1 MIMKTQTEA
10 CHCGCCYSSRDV
22 VASAAEAAAAIDS
35 ANLMNSTFSIDG
47 LDCADCAAKLEKGIR
62 KLPGVREAQ
71 VNFAAAKLKVVY
83 DKTLLEVAQITKTV
97 SGFGY
102 SAAILQVAQDAPGY
116 HTSVFRITGMDCAD
130 CAAKLEKKITAL
142 AGVRSATVNFGAG
155 KLTVEHA
162 LTESKIIKAV
172 QQAGYQA
179 VSDGQ
184 AARPGAQPAGAWWR
198 KPRVMATSISGVA
211 LLAAILLDWVGMSKN
226 IIIPLYFA
234 AIAVGGYHVAK
245 SGLYGLKSLTM
256 DTNFLM
262 TIAVVGAVAIGEWS
276 EGATV
281 VFLFSLGN
289 ALQAYTLDKTR
300 ESIRSLMDLA
310 PREALVR
317 RDGQEL
323 RLSVAEIVVGDII
336 LVKPGERIAMDG
348 NVVNGISTVNQA
360 PITGESMPVEKQ
372 VGDLV
377 YAGTVNEQG
386 ALEIAVTKLTAD
398 STLAKIMHMVEE
410 AQADK
415 APMQQFVDIFAKYYT
430 PAVILAS
437 LGLMFIPSL
446 VFNQSFDLWFYRAL
460 VLLVISCP
468 CALVISTPVSIVS
481 AIGNASRRGVL
492 VKGGAYL
499 EQMGRIQAV
508 AFDKTG
514 TLTIGKPMVTDVT
527 PLTGIAKEELLLLAT
542 AVERW
547 SEHPLAQA
555 IVAKA
560 GNAPLKSVTK
570 FKALIGRGAQANIGD
585 QTVYVG
591 NRRLFE
597 EIGHAL
603 ASYEE
608 QLIQL
613 EQQGKTVMLV
623 GTKQQVLGAI
633 AVADTLRAN
642 SRKALAALQAAGVEN
657 MAMLTGD
664 NKRVAAA
671 IADKLNID
679 AFYSELLPEDKVLV
693 LKQLAHK
700 YGSVAMVGDGV
711 NDAPAMATATVG
723 IAMGV
728 AGSDTALETAD
739 IALMSD
745 DLSKLAY
752 VMKLSRKT
760 VAIIKQNVTFS
771 LVIKLLFVLGT
782 FAGFVNLWLAVLADT
797 GASLLVTLNGMRL
810 AREIKIPERF

>member
-1 MIMKTQTEA
+1 M
-10 CHCGCCYSSRDV
+10 
-22 VASAAEAAAAIDS
+22 
-35 ANLMNSTFSIDG
+35 
-47 LDCADCAAKLEKGIR
+47 
-62 KLPGVREAQ
+62 
-71 VNFAAAKLKVVY
+71 
-83 DKTLLEVAQITKTV
+83 
-97 SGFGY
+97 
-102 SAAILQVAQDAPGY
+102 QVAQDAPGY

>member
-1 MIMKTQTEA
+1 MSTKPDD
-10 CHCGCCYSSRDV
+10 CHCGCCSGDGE
-22 VASAAEAAAAIDS
+22 AAMSLVEAAAAVDS
-35 ANLMNSTFSIDG
+35 VNLINSKFRIDG
-47 LDCADCAAKLEKGIR
+47 LDCADCASKLEKGIR
-62 KLPGVREAQ
+62 KLPGVREAH
-71 VNFAAAKLKVVY
+71 VNFAAAMLKIVY

-102 SAAILQVAQDAPGY
+102 SATMLQAGQDAPGY
-116 HTSVFRITGMDCAD
+116 HISVFRIEGMDCAD
-130 CAAKLEKKITAL
+130 CAAKLEKKVVAL
-142 AGVRSATVNFGAG
+142 AGVQSATVNFGAG

-162 LTESKIIKAV
+162 LTDSDIIKVV

-179 VSDGQ
+179 LSDGSTS
-184 AARPGAQPAGAWWR
+184 RPGVQTGSAWWR
-198 KPRVMATSISGVA
+198 KPRTLATIVSGVL
-211 LLAAILLDWVGMSKN
+211 LLAAILLDWANQGDS
-226 IIIPLYFA
+226 IIVPLYLA
-234 AIAVGGYHVAK
+234 AMVIGGYHVAK
-245 SGLYGLKSLTM
+245 SGLYGLKSFTL

-262 TIAVVGAVAIGEWS
+262 IIAAIGAVAIREWS

-289 ALQAYTLDKTR
+289 ALQAYTMDKTR
-300 ESIRSLMDLA
+300 ESIRALMDLA

-323 RLSVAEIVVGDII
+323 RLPVEEIVVGDVII
-336 LVKPGERIAMDG
+336 VKPGERIAMDG
-348 NVVNGISTVNQA
+348 NVVSGVSTVNQA
-360 PITGESMPVEKQ
+360 PITGESMPVEKEP
-372 VGDLV
+372 GDLV

-386 ALEIAVTKLTAD
+386 AMEITVTKLAAD

-410 AQADK
+410 AQAEK

-437 LGLMFIPSL
+437 LGLMLIPSY
-446 VFNQSFDLWFYRAL
+446 VFNQPFDVWFYRAL

-481 AIGNASRRGVL
+481 AIGNASRHGVL
-492 VKGGAYL
+492 IKGGAHL
-499 EQMGRIQAV
+499 EQMGRIKAV

-514 TLTIGKPMVTDVT
+514 TLTIGKPLVTDVA
-527 PLTGIAKEELLLLAT
+527 PLNGIVKQELLLLA
-542 AVERW
+542 AAIEKW

-560 GNAPLKSVTK
+560 GNAPLKTVTK
-570 FKALIGRGAQANIGD
+570 FKALIGRGAQADVDG

-603 ASYEE
+603 AEYEA
-608 QLIQL
+608 LLTQL

-623 GTKQQVLGAI
+623 GTEQQVLGAI
-633 AVADTLRAN
+633 AVADTLREN
-642 SRKALAALQAAGVEN
+642 STDAVAALRAAGVQN
-657 MAMLTGD
+657 LAMLTGD

-671 IADKLNID
+671 IAEKLSID
-679 AFYSELLPEDKVLV
+679 TFYSELLPEDKVAA
-693 LKQLAHK
+693 LKDLARK

-711 NDAPAMATATVG
+711 NDAPALATANVG

-760 VAIIKQNVTFS
+760 VVIIKQNITFS
-771 LVIKLLFVLGT
+771 LVIKLLFVVGT

-810 AREIKIPERF
+810 AREIK

>member
-1 MIMKTQTEA
+1 METENAA
-10 CHCGCCYSSRDV
+10 CHCGCCHGAQAV
-22 VASAAEAAAAIDS
+22 TAGVTEAATAVDS
-35 ANLMNSTFSIDG
+35 ANLINSTFRIDG

-62 KLPGVREAQ
+62 RLPGVRDAQ

-102 SAAILQVAQDAPGY
+102 SAAMLQAAQDAPGY
-116 HTSVFRITGMDCAD
+116 HMSVFRIEGMDCAD
-130 CAAKLEKKITAL
+130 CAAKLEKKLAAL
-142 AGVRSATVNFGAG
+142 AGVRTATVNFGAG
-155 KLTVEHA
+155 KLSVEHD
-162 LTESKIIKAV
+162 LSDTDIIKAV
-172 QQAGYQA
+172 QQAGYLA
-179 VSDGQ
+179 IPDGQ
-184 AARPGAQPAGAWWR
+184 AVRPGAQPSGAWWR
-198 KPRVMATSISGVA
+198 KSRTMATIGSGIF
-211 LLAAILLDWVGMSKN
+211 LLAAMLLEWGGVSEDIV
-226 IIIPLYFA
+226 IPLYLTA
-234 AIAVGGYHVAK
+234 MLLGGYHVAK

-262 TIAVVGAVAIGEWS
+262 TIAAIGAVAIGEWS

-300 ESIRSLMDLA
+300 QSIRALMELA

-317 RDGQEL
+317 REGQEI
-323 RLSVAEIVVGDII
+323 RLPVEEIAVGDVII
-336 LVKPGERIAMDG
+336 VKPGERIAMDG
-348 NVVNGISTVNQA
+348 NVLSGFSTVNQA
-360 PITGESMPVEKQ
+360 AITGESMPVEKQ
-372 VGDLV
+372 TGDQV

-386 ALEIAVTKLTAD
+386 ALEITVIKLAAD
-398 STLAKIMHMVEE
+398 STLAKIMHMVED
-410 AQADK
+410 AQAEK
-415 APMQQFVDIFAKYYT
+415 APMQQFVDVFAKYYT
-430 PAVILAS
+430 PAVILAA
-437 LGLMFIPSL
+437 LGLMLIPSL
-446 VFNQSFDLWFYRAL
+446 VLHQPFDVWFYRAL

-492 VKGGAYL
+492 IKGGAHL
-499 EQMGRIQAV
+499 EQMGRIRAM

-514 TLTIGKPMVTDVT
+514 TLTIGKPMVTDVM
-527 PLTGIAKEELLLLAT
+527 PLTDIAQQELLVLA
-542 AVERW
+542 ASVEKW

-555 IVAKA
+555 IVAQA
-560 GNAPLKSVTK
+560 GHAPLQTVSK
-570 FKALIGRGAQANIGD
+570 FKALIGRGAQGD
-585 QTVYVG
+585 VEGQTVYVG

-597 EIGHAL
+597 ELGHAL
-603 ASYEE
+603 AGYEA
-608 QLIQL
+608 QLIEL

-623 GTKQQVLGAI
+623 GTVGQVLGAI
-633 AVADTLRAN
+633 AVADTLRDN
-642 SRKALAALQAAGVEN
+642 STEALAALRAAGVHT

-671 IADKLNID
+671 IAEKLHMD
-679 AFYSELLPEDKVLV
+679 TFYSELLPEDKVAA
-693 LKQLAHK
+693 LKIIAAK
-700 YGSVAMVGDGV
+700 YSSVAMVGDGV
-711 NDAPAMATATVG
+711 NDAPALATATVG

-760 VAIIKQNVTFS
+760 VDIIKQNVTFS
-771 LVIKLLFVLGT
+771 LVVKLLFVAGT

-810 AREIKIPERF
+810 AREIK

>member
-1 MIMKTQTEA
+1 MGTKTEA
-10 CHCGCCYSSRDV
+10 CHCGCCQSSAYE
-22 VASAAEAAAAIDS
+22 VAASIIEEAAAVDG

-83 DKTLLEVAQITKTV
+83 DKTLLEVAQITRTV

-102 SAAILQVAQDAPGY
+102 SAAMIRAAQDAPGY
-116 HTSVFRITGMDCAD
+116 HTSVFRIEGMDCAD

-162 LTESKIIKAV
+162 LTDTDIIKAV

-179 VSDGQ
+179 VQDGQ

-198 KPRVMATSISGVA
+198 KPRTLATIASGA
-211 LLAAILLDWVGMSKN
+211 FLLAAIVLDWAGVSEN
-226 IIIPLYFA
+226 IIVPLYLVA
-234 AIAVGGYHVAK
+234 MVTGGYHVAK
-245 SGLYGLKSLTM
+245 SGLYGLKSLTL

-262 TIAVVGAVAIGEWS
+262 TIAAVGAVAIREWS

-300 ESIRSLMDLA
+300 ESIRALMELA

-317 RDGQEL
+317 RNGQEL
-323 RLSVAEIVVGDII
+323 RLPVEEITVGDVII
-336 LVKPGERIAMDG
+336 VKPGERIAMDG
-348 NVVNGISTVNQA
+348 NVVSGVSTVNQA

-372 VGDLV
+372 AGDLV

-386 ALEIAVTKLTAD
+386 ALEIVVTKLAAD

-410 AQADK
+410 AQAEK
-415 APMQQFVDIFAKYYT
+415 APMQQFVDVFAKYYT
-430 PAVILAS
+430 PVVILAA

-446 VFNQSFDLWFYRAL
+446 VFGQPFDIWFYRAL

-492 VKGGAYL
+492 IKGGAHL

-514 TLTIGKPMVTDVT
+514 TLTVGKPMVTDMV
-527 PLTGIAKEELLLLAT
+527 PLNGIAKEELLLLAA
-542 AVERW
+542 AVEKW

-560 GNAPLKSVTK
+560 GKASLKPATK
-570 FKALIGRGAQANIGD
+570 FKALLGRGAQADIDG

-597 EIGHAL
+597 EVGHAL
-603 ASYEE
+603 AGYEG
-608 QLIQL
+608 QLTQL

-623 GTKQQVLGAI
+623 GTEQKLMGAI
-633 AVADTLRAN
+633 AVADTLREN
-642 SRKALAALQAAGVEN
+642 STEALTALRAAGVRN

-671 IADKLNID
+671 IAEKLNID
-679 AFYSELLPEDKVLV
+679 SFYSELLPEDKVSA
-693 LKQLAHK
+693 LKQLTRK

-711 NDAPAMATATVG
+711 NDAPALATANVG

-760 VAIIKQNVTFS
+760 VAVIKQNITFS
-771 LVIKLLFVLGT
+771 LVVKLLFVVGT
-782 FAGFVNLWLAVLADT
+782 FFGFVNLWLAVLADT

-810 AREIKIPERF
+810 AREIK

>member
-1 MIMKTQTEA
+1 MGTKSEA
-10 CHCGCCYSSRDV
+10 CHCGCCQSSVNEV
-22 VASAAEAAAAIDS
+22 VTPIAETAAAVDS
-35 ANLMNSTFSIDG
+35 ANLINGTFSIDG
-47 LDCADCAAKLEKGIR
+47 MDCADCATKLEKGIR
-62 KLPGVREAQ
+62 KLTGVREAQ
-71 VNFAAAKLKVVY
+71 VNFTAAKLKVVY
-83 DKTLLEVAQITKTV
+83 DKTLLDVNQIVKVV

-102 SAAILQVAQDAPGY
+102 SAEIIQAAQAAPGY
-116 HTSVFRITGMDCAD
+116 HTSVFRIEGMDCAD
-130 CAAKLEKKITAL
+130 CAAKLEKKVTAL
-142 AGVRSATVNFGAG
+142 PGVRSATVNFGAG

-162 LTESKIIKAV
+162 LADTDIIKAV
-172 QQAGYQA
+172 HQAGYQA
-179 VSDGQ
+179 VQDGLT
-184 AARPGAQPAGAWWR
+184 ARPGAQQSKQWWR
-198 KPRVMATSISGVA
+198 KPRTLATIISGVFLA
-211 LLAAILLDWVGMSKN
+211 AAILMDWAGISESIV
-226 IIIPLYFA
+226 IPVYLSA
-234 AIAVGGYHVAK
+234 MVIGGYHVAK
-245 SGLYGLKSLTM
+245 SGLYGLRSLTM

-262 TIAVVGAVAIGEWS
+262 TIAAVGAVAIGEWS

-289 ALQAYTLDKTR
+289 TLQAYTLDKTR
-300 ESIRSLMDLA
+300 ESIRALMELA

-317 RDGQEL
+317 RDGKEV
-323 RLSVAEIVVGDII
+323 RLPVEEIVVGDVII
-336 LVKPGERIAMDG
+336 VKPGERIAMDG
-348 NVVNGISTVNQA
+348 NVVSGVSTVNQA

-372 VGDLV
+372 TGDIV

-386 ALEIAVTKLTAD
+386 ALEIAVTKLAAD

-410 AQADK
+410 AQAEK
-415 APMQQFVDIFAKYYT
+415 APMQQFVDVFARYYT
-430 PAVILAS
+430 PAVIIAA
-437 LGLMFIPSL
+437 LGLMFIPSWI
-446 VFNQSFDLWFYRAL
+446 FGQPFDVWFYRAL

-481 AIGNASRRGVL
+481 AIGNASRHGVL
-492 VKGGAYL
+492 IKGGAHL
-499 EQMGRIQAV
+499 EQMGRIQAI

-514 TLTIGKPMVTDVT
+514 TLTAGKPMVTDVVS
-527 PLTGIAKEELLLLAT
+527 LSGIPEEELLLLAA
-542 AVERW
+542 AVEKW

-560 GNAPLKSVTK
+560 ANAPLKPVTK
-570 FKALIGRGAQANIGD
+570 FKALIGRGALADVDG

-597 EIGHAL
+597 EAGHAL
-603 ASYEE
+603 AGFEE
-608 QLIQL
+608 KLTQI

-623 GTKQQVLGAI
+623 GNDIVVLGAI
-633 AVADTLRAN
+633 AVADTLREN
-642 SRKALAALQAAGVEN
+642 SSEALAALRSAGIRN

-664 NKRVAAA
+664 NKQVAAA
-671 IADKLNID
+671 IAEKLNID
-679 AFYSELLPEDKVLV
+679 DFYSELLPEDKVTA
-693 LKQLAHK
+693 LKQLSRK

-711 NDAPAMATATVG
+711 NDAPALAAADVG

-752 VMKLSRKT
+752 VMKLSRRT

-771 LVIKLLFVLGT
+771 LLVKLLFVLGT
-782 FAGFVNLWLAVLADT
+782 FVGFVNLWLAVLADT

-810 AREIKIPERF
+810 AREIK

>member
-1 MIMKTQTEA
+1 MGTKQEA
-10 CHCGCCYSSRDV
+10 CHCGCCHSSNEV
-22 VASAAEAAAAIDS
+22 TLTTAEAAAAVES
-35 ANLMNSTFSIDG
+35 VNLITSTFNIDG

-62 KLPGVREAQ
+62 KLPGMREAH
-71 VNFAAAKLKVVY
+71 VNFATAKLKVVY
-83 DKTLLEVAQITKTV
+83 DKTLLEAIRITKTV
-97 SGFGY
+97 SDLGY
-102 SAAILQVAQDAPGY
+102 SAAPLQADQAAPGY
-116 HTSVFRITGMDCAD
+116 HMSVFQIEGMDCAD
-130 CAAKLEKKITAL
+130 CAAKLEKKLTAL
-142 AGVRSATVNFGAG
+142 TGVRSATVNFGTA
-155 KLTVEHA
+155 KLTVEHM
-162 LTESKIIKAV
+162 LTDLDIIKAV

-179 VSDGQ
+179 VGDGQ
-184 AARPGAQPAGAWWR
+184 TARPSAQLAGAWWR
-198 KPRVMATSISGVA
+198 KPRTLATIVSGGF
-211 LLAAILLDWVGMSKN
+211 LLAAILLDWIGVGDT
-226 IIIPLYFA
+226 IIVPLYLVA
-234 AIAVGGYHVAK
+234 MVAGGYHVAK

-300 ESIRSLMDLA
+300 QSIRALMELA

-317 RDGQEL
+317 REGQEVHL
-323 RLSVAEIVVGDII
+323 PVEEIVIGDLII
-336 LVKPGERIAMDG
+336 VKPGERIALDG
-348 NVVNGISTVNQA
+348 TVKSGVSTVNQA

-372 VGDLV
+372 AGDGV
-377 YAGTVNEQG
+377 YAGTVNEHG
-386 ALEIAVTKLTAD
+386 ALEIMVTKLAAD

-410 AQADK
+410 AQAEK
-415 APMQQFVDIFAKYYT
+415 APLQQFVDVFAKYYT
-430 PAVILAS
+430 PAVIVAA

-446 VFNQSFDLWFYRAL
+446 VFGQSFDVWFYRAL

-481 AIGNASRRGVL
+481 AIGNSSRRGVL
-492 VKGGAYL
+492 IKGGAHL
-499 EQMGRIQAV
+499 EQMGRIRAV

-514 TLTIGKPMVTDVT
+514 TLTVGKPMVTDV
-527 PLTGIAKEELLLLAT
+527 LALSGMAKEELLLLA
-542 AVERW
+542 ASVEKW

-560 GNAPLKSVTK
+560 ASANLLPVAK
-570 FKALIGRGAQANIGD
+570 FKALIGRGAQADVEG

-597 EIGHAL
+597 EVGHGL
-603 ASYEE
+603 AGYEA
-608 QLIQL
+608 QMTQL

-623 GTKQQVLGAI
+623 GTDQAVLGII
-633 AVADTLRAN
+633 AVADTLREN
-642 SRKALAALQAAGVEN
+642 SLAALAALRAAGVQN
-657 MAMLTGD
+657 LAMLTGD

-671 IADKLNID
+671 IAGKLNID
-679 AFYSELLPEDKVLV
+679 VFYGELLPEDKVTA
-693 LKQLAHK
+693 LKELMQQ

-711 NDAPAMATATVG
+711 NDAPALATANVG

-739 IALMSD
+739 IALMAD

-771 LVIKLLFVLGT
+771 LVIKLLFVVGT

-810 AREIKIPERF
+810 AREIK

>member
-1 MIMKTQTEA
+1 MGVYHEA
-10 CHCGCCYSSRDV
+10 CQCGGCGHSHDV
-22 VASAAEAAAAIDS
+22 SATAMETAAAVDG
-35 ANLMNSTFSIDG
+35 ANLMNNTFSIEG
-47 LDCADCAAKLEKGIR
+47 LDCADCAAKLEKGIK
-62 KLPGVREAQ
+62 KLPGVKEAQ

-83 DKTLLEVAQITKTV
+83 DQTLLPVADIMKTV
-97 SGFGY
+97 AGFGY
-102 SAAILQVAQDAPGY
+102 SAAMVQAAQGALGY
-116 HTSVFRITGMDCAD
+116 HTSVYRVEGMDCAD
-130 CAAKLEKKITAL
+130 CAAKLEKKIL
-142 AGVRSATVNFGAG
+142 NMPGVRTAIVNFGAG
-155 KLTVEHA
+155 KLTVEHS
-162 LTESKIIKAV
+162 LTDSAIMKVV
-172 QQAGYQA
+172 QEAGYQA
-179 VSDGQ
+179 VRDNGIT
-184 AARPGAQPAGAWWR
+184 RPGTHPTEAWWR
-198 KPRVMATSISGVA
+198 KPRTLATIVSGVF
-211 LLAAILLDWVGMSKN
+211 LGAAMLVDWFGASNSFV
-226 IIIPLYFA
+226 IPLYL
-234 AIAVGGYHVAK
+234 IAMVIGGYHVAK
-245 SGLYGLKSLTM
+245 SGLYGLKSLTL

-262 TIAVVGAVAIGEWS
+262 TIAAVGAVAIGEYS

-289 ALQAYTLDKTR
+289 TLQAYTLDKTR
-300 ESIRSLMDLA
+300 ESIRALMELA

-323 RLSVAEIVVGDII
+323 RLPVEEIIVGDVII
-336 LVKPGERIAMDG
+336 VKPGERIAMDG
-348 NVVNGISTVNQA
+348 TVASGISTVNQA
-360 PITGESMPVEKQ
+360 AITGESMPVDKQ
-372 VGDLV
+372 TGDSV

-386 ALEIAVTKLTAD
+386 ALEVLVTKLAAD

-410 AQADK
+410 AQAEK
-415 APMQQFVDIFAKYYT
+415 APMQQFVDVFAKYYT
-430 PAVILAS
+430 PAVIVAS
-437 LGLMFIPSL
+437 ISLMIVPPL
-446 VFNQSFDLWFYRAL
+446 IFNQPFDLWFYRAL

-492 VKGGAYL
+492 IKGGAHL
-499 EQMGRIQAV
+499 EQMGQIRAV

-514 TLTIGKPMVTDVT
+514 TLTIGKPVVTDVI
-527 PLTGIAKEELLLLAT
+527 PLGNMGPDNVIHLAA
-542 AVERW
+542 AVEKW

-555 IVAKA
+555 IVAQTKGVA
-560 GNAPLKSVTK
+560 VKQAAK
-570 FKALIGRGAQANIGD
+570 FKALIGRGAQADVDG

-603 ASYEE
+603 AQYES
-608 QLIQL
+608 QLMTL

-623 GTKQQVLGAI
+623 GTDKDLLGII
-633 AVADTLRAN
+633 AVADTLREN
-642 SRKALAALQAAGVEN
+642 SAEALSALRAAGVQT

-679 AFYSELLPEDKVLV
+679 TFYSELLPEDKVSA
-693 LKQLAHK
+693 LKQMARK

-711 NDAPAMATATVG
+711 NDAPALATANVG

-760 VAIIKQNVTFS
+760 VAIIKQNISFS
-771 LVIKLLFVLGT
+771 LIIKLLFVIGT
-782 FAGFVNLWLAVLADT
+782 FAGFINLWLAVIADT
-797 GASLLVTLNGMRL
+797 GASLLVTINGMRL
-810 AREIKIPERF
+810 ARKIK

>member
-1 MIMKTQTEA
+1 MKTQTEA
-10 CHCGCCYSSRDV
+10 CHCDCCHSSQA
-22 VASAAEAAAAIDS
+22 VAAAAAEAAAAVDS
-35 ANLMNSTFSIDG
+35 GNLMNSTFSIDG

-97 SGFGY
+97 NGFGY
-102 SAAILQVAQDAPGY
+102 SAAILQAAQDATGY
-116 HTSVFRITGMDCAD
+116 HTAVFRIEGMDCAD
-130 CAAKLEKKITAL
+130 CAAKLEKKIIAL
-142 AGVRSATVNFGAG
+142 AGVRSAAVNFGAG
-155 KLTVEHA
+155 KLKVEHA
-162 LTESKIIKAV
+162 LNDSDIIEAV

-179 VSDGQ
+179 VSDDQ
-184 AARPGAQPAGAWWR
+184 AVPHGAQPAIDWWR
-198 KPRVMATSISGVA
+198 KPRTMATIISGVA
-211 LLAAILLDWVGMSKN
+211 LLAAILLEWIGMSDN

-234 AIAVGGYHVAK
+234 AMAVGGYHVAK

-300 ESIRSLMDLA
+300 ESIRSMMDLA

-317 RDGQEL
+317 RDDQEL
-323 RLSVAEIVVGDII
+323 RLPVAEIMVGDLII
-336 LVKPGERIAMDG
+336 VKPGERIAMDG
-348 NVVNGISTVNQA
+348 NVVNGVSNVNQA

-386 ALEIAVTKLTAD
+386 VLEIAVTKLSAD

-415 APMQQFVDIFAKYYT
+415 APMQQFVDVFAKYYT
-430 PAVILAS
+430 PIVIMAS

-446 VFNQSFDLWFYRAL
+446 LFNQPFDLWFYRAL

-492 VKGGAYL
+492 IKGGAHL

-514 TLTIGKPMVTDVT
+514 TLTIGKPMVTDVVS
-527 PLTGIAKEELLLLAT
+527 LNGIAKEELLLLAA
-542 AVERW
+542 AVEKW

-560 GNAPLKSVTK
+560 GNASLKSVTK
-570 FKALIGRGAQANIGD
+570 FKALIGRGAQADVDD
-585 QTVYVG
+585 QTVFVG

-608 QLIQL
+608 QLTQL

-623 GTKQQVLGAI
+623 GNEQRVLGVI
-633 AVADTLRAN
+633 AVADTLREN
-642 SRKALAALQAAGVEN
+642 SMEALAALRAAGVHN
-657 MAMLTGD
+657 IAMLTGD

-671 IADKLNID
+671 IADKLKMDI
-679 AFYSELLPEDKVLV
+679 FYSELLPEDKVSA
-693 LKQLAHK
+693 LKQLARK

-810 AREIKIPERF
+810 AREIK